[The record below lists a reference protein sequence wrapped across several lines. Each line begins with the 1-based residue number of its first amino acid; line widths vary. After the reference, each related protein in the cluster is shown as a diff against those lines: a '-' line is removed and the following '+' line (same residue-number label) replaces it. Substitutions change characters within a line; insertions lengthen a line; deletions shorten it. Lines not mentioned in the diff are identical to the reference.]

1 MKNNGFL
8 SHADSAS
15 LNKNLI
21 INYIKSKGI
30 VSQTQIWEDV
40 NLSRASV
47 SQIIKQLTE
56 MDLIK
61 VAGIGE
67 SKGGRRRLALTL
79 NYDSKQLIIYDWMT
93 KQLCVTNLNGVVIS
107 AEPFGF
113 DSGTSPEQ
121 FCQILYQKTEILLKK
136 INVDSSQIFAMGLV
150 FPGLVDTIGGK
161 VLYSL
166 EMNWNDAEIFDMTQ
180 KMFRFPVYID
190 RTANMI
196 LLGEYSRL
204 QDSSIRNALL
214 ILSDNTR
221 LGSAL
226 LQDGKI
232 IHGGNNMNGELG
244 HIRVADSPVC
254 NCGKKGCLEAKVI
267 EILSHGYDTA
277 SLSLAVEYIGIAIST
292 AVNIFDPCLIL
303 LYGDI
308 FEKLSDRLLS
318 RLNSY
323 IFDNIVNSDSRNLK
337 ITYSFLGRSASITG
351 MCENIFRKS
360 FPIV

>member
-1 MKNNGFL
+1 
-8 SHADSAS
+8 
-15 LNKNLI
+15 
-21 INYIKSKGI
+21 
-30 VSQTQIWEDV
+30 
-40 NLSRASV
+40 
-47 SQIIKQLTE
+47 
-56 MDLIK
+56 
-61 VAGIGE
+61 
-67 SKGGRRRLALTL
+67 
-79 NYDSKQLIIYDWMT
+79 MT
-93 KQLCVTNLNGVVIS
+93 KQLCITNLNGAVIS
-107 AEPFGF
+107 SEPFGF
-113 DSGTSPEQ
+113 ESGTSPER
-121 FCQILYQKTEILLKK
+121 FCDILYKKTEILLRKTN
-136 INVDSSQIFAMGLV
+136 IDSAQILAMGLV
-150 FPGLVDTIGGK
+150 FPGLVDTLGGK

-166 EMNWNDAEIFDMTQ
+166 EMNWNDADILDMTQ
-180 KMFRFPVYID
+180 KLFRFPIYID

-196 LLGEYSRL
+196 LLGEFSRL

-244 HIRVADSPVC
+244 HIRVADSPDC
-254 NCGKKGCLEAKVI
+254 SCGKKGCLEAKVI
-267 EILSHGYDTA
+267 EILSHGDDTV
-277 SLSLAVEYIGIAIST
+277 SLSIAVEYIGIAISI

-323 IFDNIVNSDSRNLK
+323 IFDNIVNSDSRSLK
-337 ITYSFLGRSASITG
+337 IAYSFLGRSASITG